1 MGKLVRIG
9 ARGSELSRYQAGV
22 LGKILEGEG
31 FEAEYHWIKNTGDID
46 LTSSLYSGGEG
57 VFVDA
62 INSAL
67 LKGDIDVAVHSA
79 KDLPGDYDQRLDI
92 AFVSRRGDP
101 RDTLVS
107 PVKLGE
113 LLPGSVIGTSSLR
126 RRFQLLDLRRDLDVR
141 DLRGNIGTRIDKIGH
156 QYHGILMALAA
167 IERLHIGA
175 ANHPFSADELVPAPN
190 QGFIIG
196 MTRTGYGLDFL
207 HEMNQSDRAVL
218 ELERYSMNFLG
229 LGCSKPIGIMVTGMG
244 KGYVLRLKIYNGNG
258 IRTVDIREEFRDMES
273 LKSILSEVRERL

>member
-9 ARGSELSRYQAGV
+9 ARGSELSRYQAGI
-22 LGKILEGEG
+22 LGKVLEGEG
-31 FEAEYHWIKNTGDID
+31 FETEYHWIKNTGDID
-46 LTSSLYSGGEG
+46 LSSSLYSRGEG

-67 LKGDIDVAVHSA
+67 MRGDIDVAVHSA
-79 KDLPGDYDQRLDI
+79 KDLPGDYDHGIDI

-107 PVKLGE
+107 PVKLWE

-126 RRFQLLDLRRDLDVR
+126 RQFQLLDLRRDLDVR

-156 QYHGILMALAA
+156 QYQGILMALAA
-167 IERLHIGA
+167 IERLNIRA
-175 ANHPFSADELVPAPN
+175 ANHPFSIDELVPAPN

-196 MTRTGYGLDFL
+196 MTRAHSGLEFL
-207 HEMNQSDRAVL
+207 REMNQSDRALL
-218 ELERYSMNFLG
+218 EMERYSMNFLG
-229 LGCSKPIGIMVTGMG
+229 LGCSKPIGIMVTGNG
-244 KGYVLRLKIYNGNG
+244 KGYAIRLKIYDGNG
-258 IRTVDIREEFRDMES
+258 IRTVNIREEFEDMES
-273 LKSILSEVRERL
+273 LKSILKGVREKL